1 MSETAVPTWVTDMDD
16 PEVLQRALNIAA
28 DPTAPSS
35 GRYGHRNMTNPTGR
49 PARSSGSDTVPG
61 EDDPDPAEE
70 QPDEKPAG
78 DPPLPKEPVPEPVE
92 EKTEKTT
99 KVAANKRK

>member
-35 GRYGHRNMTNPTGR
+35 
-49 PARSSGSDTVPG
+49 
-61 EDDPDPAEE
+61 
-70 QPDEKPAG
+70 
-78 DPPLPKEPVPEPVE
+78 PLPM
-92 EKTEKTT
+92 TRFRRLT
-99 KVAANKRK
+99 